1 MRTMQSESGES
12 DCMESK
18 NEIYAVKNH
27 GYERRKWMIDYSK
40 EQSEQLKEIEQL
52 ITIIEKKKKN
62 YIGLPKGKV
71 NVSASRGHSQYFFR
85 KENSQKAEYVSIK
98 DKEIIGKIIQRE
110 YEEQVLRE
118 LQGMQKQ
125 LSHFL
130 KKYDAKALGKIYD
143 RLCSGR
149 KVFVVPMEISDAAYI
164 KQWLEEHPGEQNP
177 YPEKGKYETEQGEF
191 VRSKSEKILADT
203 LYKMKIPYRY
213 EAQCII
219 GNQRTVYP
227 DFTCLNVSKRK
238 TIYWEH
244 LGLMEASD
252 YEVKNYEKIESYEAH
267 GILLGDQLIISM
279 ETNERPFNVNL
290 IRSKIDRFLK

>member
-1 MRTMQSESGES
+1 MQS
-12 DCMESK
+12 
-18 NEIYAVKNH
+18 
-27 GYERRKWMIDYSK
+27 
-40 EQSEQLKEIEQL
+40 
-52 ITIIEKKKKN
+52 
-62 YIGLPKGKV
+62 
-71 NVSASRGHSQYFFR
+71 
-85 KENSQKAEYVSIK
+85 
-98 DKEIIGKIIQRE
+98 
-110 YEEQVLRE
+110 
-118 LQGMQKQ
+118 MQKQ

-213 EAQCII
+213 EAQCIL